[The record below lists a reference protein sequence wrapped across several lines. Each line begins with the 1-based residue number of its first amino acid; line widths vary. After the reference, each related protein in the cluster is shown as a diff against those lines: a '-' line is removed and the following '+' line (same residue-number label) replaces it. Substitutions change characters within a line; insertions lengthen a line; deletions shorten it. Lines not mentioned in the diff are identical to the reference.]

1 MATKKKKNVTLNAS
15 VQVDGKAQSGNVP
28 ESLYG
33 SLDQILGENISVYK
47 AGTVDEY
54 RAQIAEMNQ
63 TDLQTHALKIGL
75 IPIEDRRIL
84 VGRLVQEFERWH
96 SKMQPQGNVRGA
108 KKIEDIDEKARKIL
122 REGA

>member
-1 MATKKKKNVTLNAS
+1 MANKKKKTITLESSA
-15 VQVDGKAQSGNVP
+15 QIDGKAQGSAP
-28 ESLYG
+28 EHLYG

-47 AGTVDEY
+47 TSNIDEY
-54 RAQIAEMNQ
+54 RSQIADMNQ

-96 SKMQPQGNVRGA
+96 SRMMPQGNIKGS
-108 KKIEDIDEKARKIL
+108 KNINDIDEKARKIL